1 MTITATSKEM
11 NMISDI
17 MIANDHYTIS
27 GLRDLVHSYNSPSLT
42 LALDCV
48 MEEGTIDTIIKFFV
62 SNPYYYPEAILQN
75 THMDIYTYPSELLII
90 TPDTAE
96 LRKFF
101 INSN

>member
-1 MTITATSKEM
+1 MTITVTSKEM

-27 GLRDLVHSYNSPSLT
+27 GLYYLVQSYNSPSLS

-48 MEEGTIDTIIKFFV
+48 FEEGTIDTIINFFLI
-62 SNPYYYPEAILQN
+62 NPYYYPEAVLQN
-75 THMDIYTYPSELLII
+75 THMDIYTYPSELLNI
-90 TPDTAE
+90 TPDSAE

-101 INSN
+101 ITSN